1 MKNNKIIINGRET
14 GKTTFLLSQID
25 EYIKQEKNII
35 LLDSATDHEEKSLLR
50 KVANKYSNS
59 IVIDAKET
67 SKIVL
72 SYENINWFIKR
83 FKNYFPFDEIKNNLG
98 KIICFDLSYFLEKG
112 HDIYDETNDKKKY
125 DYYRNLYNYLSE
137 QIVLSLIL
145 SEKYKIIE
153 NCVVIMDE
161 IEFPKNF
168 YDISLLQNDIEF
180 IASVHP
186 ENVFGTFYDSFEKL
200 EFKPYIKKKG
210 SN

>member
-72 SYENINWFIKR
+72 SYENIYWFIKR
-83 FKNYFPFDEIKNNLG
+83 FKNYFPFD
-98 KIICFDLSYFLEKG
+98 
-112 HDIYDETNDKKKY
+112 
-125 DYYRNLYNYLSE
+125 
-137 QIVLSLIL
+137 
-145 SEKYKIIE
+145 
-153 NCVVIMDE
+153 
-161 IEFPKNF
+161 
-168 YDISLLQNDIEF
+168 
-180 IASVHP
+180 
-186 ENVFGTFYDSFEKL
+186 
-200 EFKPYIKKKG
+200 
-210 SN
+210 